1 MEPGMPPKKRPAF
14 NTRFKYARGHKRDG
28 TSVLIIN
35 EHFKASSDL
44 LVMCSGSGGADF
56 PGASGHLARDLC
68 NAIVPDEDQGTL
80 SDAARSAHASEEAMN
95 MAQKV
100 VLRGVQELDTQN
112 LLTGINTSLLA
123 LRLHSG
129 EGGEMFVDSYEIGG
143 IRWALLQMQ
152 QHDELEYRVTYLP
165 AGNSEHAKS
174 RLNKLNLVASH
185 MKSQGYVLERQRLT
199 PKSLVVAGTGLCV
212 RACVID
218 LVIFVCASVCVCMR
232 VL

>member
-1 MEPGMPPKKRPAF
+1 MPQQKRPAF
-14 NTRFKYARGHKRDG
+14 NTRFEYAHGHKRDG

-44 LVMCSGSGGADF
+44 LVMCSGSDSADF
-56 PGASGHLARDLC
+56 PGASGNLARDLC
-68 NAIVPDEDQGTL
+68 NAIVPDEDQDTL
-80 SDAARSAHASEEAMN
+80 SDAARSEEAIN

-123 LRLHSG
+123 LRLHS

-143 IRWALLQMQ
+143 IRWALLQ
-152 QHDELEYRVTYLP
+152 LRSTNEYSVTYFTP
-165 AGNSEHAKS
+165 AENSEHAKS

-185 MKSQGYVLERQRLT
+185 MKSQGYVLECQRLT